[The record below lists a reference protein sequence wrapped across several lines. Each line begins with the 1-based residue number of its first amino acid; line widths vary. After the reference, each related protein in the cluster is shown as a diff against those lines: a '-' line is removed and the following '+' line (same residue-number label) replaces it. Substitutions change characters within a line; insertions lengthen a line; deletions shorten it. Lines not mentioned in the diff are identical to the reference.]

1 MAVPM
6 IDLRAQYRAIKP
18 EIDAA
23 VAEVFESQGF
33 VGGPKVEQFE
43 SAIAR
48 YLGVEHALS
57 VASGTDALLLALKA
71 AGVKEGDEVITTTFS
86 FFATAGAIANA
97 GAKPVFVDIEP
108 ATFNIDVA
116 RIESHVTDR
125 TRAIVPVHLYGQCA
139 DMDPIMSIAGRVHDL
154 RVIEDAA
161 QSLGAR
167 YKDRPACTLG
177 DAAAVSFYPTKN
189 LGGAGDGG
197 AVVTRD
203 HQLGGLVRL
212 LRAHG
217 GDRTYYHRIVG
228 TNSRLDAIQAS
239 VLNVK
244 LKYLDAWN
252 LRRRE
257 RAAYYDALLAD
268 VAEVVTPKEAPGNFH
283 VYHQYVIRLPRRDEA
298 KTLLT
303 RKGIGCAVFYPL
315 PLHRQQCFQH
325 LGYADED
332 FPAASR
338 ACKEVLALPMYA
350 ELTPEQQNEVVAT
363 VKEHLAAPSA

>member
-97 GAKPVFVDIEP
+97 GATPVFVDIDP

-139 DMDPIMSIAGRVHDL
+139 DMDPIMSIAGRAHDL

-177 DAAAVSFYPTKN
+177 DAAAISFYPTKN

-203 HQLGGLVRL
+203 HELVGLVRL

-257 RAAYYDALLAD
+257 RAAYYDALFAD
-268 VAEVVTPKEAPGNFH
+268 VPEVVTPKEAPGNFH

-325 LGYADED
+325 LVYADED

-350 ELTPEQQNEVVAT
+350 ELTPEQQNEVVAAL
-363 VKEHLAAPSA
+363 KEHLAAPSA